1 MMMPLV
7 LAVLMQSAS
16 LPPTTPPAVR
26 SIERGQTSWMD
37 SPRQAVA
44 RTPQEWA
51 GLWQSHAPDRPLP
64 AVDFS
69 KDMVVAIFLG
79 SRPSAGYSV
88 EITGVKEVNGAVV
101 VQYHETAPRADA
113 VTAQVITD
121 PFHIAV
127 IPKRDGD
134 VIFEK
139 VER

>member
-1 MMMPLV
+1 MMPFV
-7 LAVLMQSAS
+7 LAVLMQSVS
-16 LPPTTPPAVR
+16 VQPTKPPAVR
-26 SIERGQTSWMD
+26 SIERGQTSWVD

-51 GLWQSHAPDRPLP
+51 ALWRLHAPDRPLP

-69 KDMVVAIFLG
+69 QDMVVAIFLG

-88 EITGVKEVNGAVV
+88 EITGVKGANGSVV
-101 VQYHETAPRADA
+101 VQYRETQPRADA

-127 IPKRDGD
+127 IGKRVGD
-134 VIFEK
+134 VVFEK

>member
-1 MMMPLV
+1 
-7 LAVLMQSAS
+7 MQAAGVP
-16 LPPTTPPAVR
+16 PPTPALR
-26 SIERGQTSWMD
+26 TIEHGQISWVD
-37 SPRQAVA
+37 SPRQTVA

-51 GLWQSHAPDRPLP
+51 ALWRSHAPDRPLP
-64 AVDFS
+64 AIDFS

-101 VQYHETAPRADA
+101 VQYHETAPRADV

-127 IPKRDGD
+127 IPKRAGD
-134 VIFEK
+134 VVFER